1 MTNLSLPQNV
11 MTLIEAYTDAVD
23 KIRQGYAL
31 LEEAQAMLRTSFGN
45 RGCFDP
51 ITQHAR
57 YGRATRAE
65 NAITAIN
72 TAAWQA
78 IIGIAGLP
86 QYFSIKR
93 AKEIERNAEE
103 DNFPPLTY
111 ATYQDFFHLVMDNF
125 NELIYDMIKE
135 VFEEF
140 RVNKNKRPT
149 GEGAYKTN
157 QKNATYNLG
166 EKIIITDVSIS
177 DKWFTSYKVNHYR
190 EAPLVALDKVFHLL
204 DGKPFETSYISPLV
218 DALNTAEGKQVDTP
232 YFIAQIYK
240 NGNLHL
246 QFKRMDILTRINAI
260 GGDGSLKG

>member
-1 MTNLSLPQNV
+1 MTNLTLPQNV
-11 MTLIEAYTDAVD
+11 MTLIENYISAVD

-31 LEEAQAMLRTSFGN
+31 LEEAQAILRTSFGN

-57 YGRATRAE
+57 YGRGTRSE

-93 AKEIERNAEE
+93 AREIERNAEE

-125 NELIYDMIKE
+125 NDLIYDMIKE

-140 RVNKNKRPT
+140 RVNKNHRNT
-149 GEGAYKTN
+149 YEGRYKTN

-166 EKIIITDVSIS
+166 NEIILTGISTS
-177 DKWFTSYKVNHYR
+177 DKYFTSYRVSLYR
-190 EAPLVALDKVFHLL
+190 EATLVAIDKVFHLL
-204 DGKPFETSYISPLV
+204 DGKPFEVSYVSPLV
-218 DALNTAEGKQVDTP
+218 DALNTSEGKQVETP
-232 YFIAQIYK
+232 YFIAQIFK

-246 QFKRMDILTRINAI
+246 RFKRADILARINAI